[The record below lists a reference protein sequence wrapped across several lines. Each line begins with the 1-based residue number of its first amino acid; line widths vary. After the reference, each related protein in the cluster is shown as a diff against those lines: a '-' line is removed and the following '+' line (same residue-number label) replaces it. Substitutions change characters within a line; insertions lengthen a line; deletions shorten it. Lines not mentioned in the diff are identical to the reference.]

1 MKIGVPKK
9 VDRPAAREIA
19 PVRFRALG
27 EVIFDGFWS
36 IFDKFLKKSIFKKWF
51 PI

>member
-27 EVIFDGFWS
+27 EVIAW
-36 IFDKFLKKSIFKKWF
+36 KKHKKSIFEKWF
-51 PI
+51 P